1 MTIRRTAPAT
11 DTVALQRV
19 LLVNRARSAYL
30 EADDAEAGRV
40 VRRVLSD
47 GTVVVG
53 VAEAPAVPVS
63 VVVSAPAVPADVAA
77 RVAALR
83 ARLSGG
89 AFRPV
94 GG

>member
-11 DTVALQRV
+11 DTVAIQRA
-19 LLVNRARSAYL
+19 LLVNRARSAYS

-40 VRRVLSD
+40 VRRVLPD
-47 GTVVVG
+47 GTVMVG
-53 VAEAPAVPVS
+53 IAEAPAVAAS
-63 VVVSAPAVPADVAA
+63 VAVSAPVVPSDVAA

-83 ARLSGG
+83 ARLNGG

-94 GG
+94 GE